1 MAVCTRD
8 DDGRS
13 VFIQHGWHFYRREVQ
28 LSSQSE
34 SLGLYISDLTCN
46 IYLYCNTF
54 RILRFD
60 SISDR
65 PKNTTFLQY
74 YYFPMTIR
82 ISSLARFVSV

>member
-1 MAVCTRD
+1 MMMGGLFLFSMVGTSTA
-8 DDGRS
+8 
-13 VFIQHGWHFYRREVQ
+13 
-28 LSSQSE
+28 SQSE